1 MWALA
6 RISCASPTA
15 KSVIPRPPGVC
26 DSTLISYVDVGMYTT
41 TSCEIGNLPNKF
53 SPKIGHGQKSFK
65 SLSYR
70 SNRDNH
76 FNKQK
81 CMISPRPKHARG
93 TEPTRLLPHR
103 IPCPRRYQRQPK

>member
-41 TSCEIGNLPNKF
+41 TSCEIGNLPNKI
-53 SPKIGHGQKSFK
+53 SPKNGHGQK
-65 SLSYR
+65 LSCHCPIAPIGIT
-70 SNRDNH
+70 H
-76 FNKQK
+76 FNKQN
-81 CMISPRPKHARG
+81 A
-93 TEPTRLLPHR
+93 
-103 IPCPRRYQRQPK
+103 